1 MNHADMLK
9 EFKIRFWVSLGVT
22 IPILVLSP
30 LFQSFFSF
38 SLEFPG
44 DKYTLFGL
52 SSFVFFYGGWPFFK
66 GIFHEL
72 MKKQP
77 GMMTLIALAITV
89 AYTYSSLVVFGLEG
103 EVFFWELV
111 TLIDIMLLGHWIE
124 MRSVMG
130 ASHAL
135 EELSKLMP
143 AEAHIIASDGSIQ
156 DVKIEELKKGDR
168 VIVRPGEKIPADG
181 KVVEGESEINESMIT
196 GESKPVNKKKDDGVI
211 GGSINS
217 AGSLTVEITKIGEES
232 YLSQVVELV
241 KKASES
247 KSRAQDLA
255 NRAAFWL
262 TVTALV
268 AGVITLVSWLL
279 YNARFDFILE
289 RVVTVMVITCP
300 HALGLAVP
308 LVIAMITT
316 LSAKNGILI
325 RNRTSFES
333 GRKLQTIVFD
343 KTGTLTK
350 GEFGVTDIIPLG
362 DWNEEELLRRTAS
375 LEAHSEHTIAKGI
388 VKKAREKNM
397 ELYKTENFEAV
408 PGKGAKAK
416 IEDNELYIGNRRILE
431 ITGIA
436 QDAVEK
442 KMDEIASQGKTI
454 VLVTTKDK
462 IQGIIG
468 LADIIRN
475 ESREAIEQLKKIHLE
490 VAMITGD
497 NTATARYVAGKLGL
511 DTFFAEV
518 LPDKKSDKIRELQ
531 QQGKKVAMVGDGIND
546 APALA
551 QADVGIA
558 IGAGTDVAIE
568 TADVVLVSNDPRTVV
583 DVVSLSRITY
593 RKTAQN
599 LAWATGYNIFAI
611 PLAAGVLYKYG
622 IILPPAVGAII
633 MSVSTIIVAINAR
646 LISYKKI

>member
-1 MNHADMLK
+1 MNHTDMLRD
-9 EFKIRFWVSLGVT
+9 FKIRFWVSLGVT

-30 LFQSFFSF
+30 LIQSFFGF

-44 DKYTLFGL
+44 EKYILFGL
-52 SSFVFFYGGWPFFK
+52 SSFVFFYGGWPFFR
-66 GIFHEL
+66 GVSHEFT
-72 MKKQP
+72 KKQP

-103 EVFFWELV
+103 EVFFWELA

-143 AEAHIIASDGSIQ
+143 AEAHIIVRDGSIK

-168 VIVRPGEKIPADG
+168 VLVRPREKIPADG
-181 KVVEGESEINESMIT
+181 KVIEGESEVNESMIT
-196 GESKPVNKKKDDGVI
+196 GESKPVDKKKDDKVI

-217 AGSLTVEITKIGEES
+217 AGSLTVEVTRVGEES

-255 NRAAFWL
+255 NKAAFWL
-262 TVTALV
+262 TITALV

-279 YNARFDFILE
+279 YNAKFDFILE

-333 GRKLQTIVFD
+333 GRRLHTVVFD

-350 GEFGVTDIIPLG
+350 GEFGVTDIVPLG

-375 LEAHSEHTIAKGI
+375 LEAHSEHTIAQGI
-388 VKKAREKNM
+388 IKKAREKNM
-397 ELYKTENFEAV
+397 ELYMTENFEAI

-416 IEDNELYIGNRRILE
+416 IEGNELYIGNRRILE
-431 ITGIA
+431 IVGIT
-436 QDAVEK
+436 QDEVEK
-442 KMDEIASQGKTI
+442 RIDEIASQGKTI

-468 LADIIRN
+468 LADIIRD
-475 ESREAIEQLKKIHLE
+475 ESREAIERLKKFHI
-490 VAMITGD
+490 
-497 NTATARYVAGKLGL
+497 
-511 DTFFAEV
+511 
-518 LPDKKSDKIRELQ
+518 
-531 QQGKKVAMVGDGIND
+531 
-546 APALA
+546 
-551 QADVGIA
+551 
-558 IGAGTDVAIE
+558 
-568 TADVVLVSNDPRTVV
+568 ADVVLVNNDPRTVV
-583 DVVSLSRITY
+583 DVISLSRITY

-611 PLAAGVLYKYG
+611 PLAAGVLSNYG

-633 MSVSTIIVAINAR
+633 MSVSTIIVALNAR
-646 LISYKKI
+646 LISYKKV

>member
-1 MNHADMLK
+1 MNHADMMK
-9 EFKIRFWVSLGVT
+9 DFKIRFWVSLGVT

-30 LFQSFFSF
+30 LIQSFFGF

-44 DKYTLFGL
+44 EKYILFGL
-52 SSFVFFYGGWPFFK
+52 SSFVFFYGGWPFFR
-66 GIFHEL
+66 GVSHEF

-103 EVFFWELV
+103 EIFFWELV

-143 AEAHIIASDGSIQ
+143 AEAHIIARDGSIR

-168 VIVRPGEKIPADG
+168 VLVRPGEKIPADG
-181 KVVEGESEINESMIT
+181 KVIEGESEINESMIT
-196 GESKPVNKKKDDGVI
+196 GESKPVSKKKDDRVI

-217 AGSLTVEITKIGEES
+217 AGSLTVEVTRIGEES

-255 NRAAFWL
+255 NKAAFWL
-262 TVTALV
+262 TITAIV
-268 AGVITLVSWLL
+268 AGAITLVSWLL
-279 YNARFDFILE
+279 YDARFDFILE

-333 GRKLQTIVFD
+333 GRRLHTVVFG

-350 GEFGVTDIIPLG
+350 GEFGVTDIVPLG

-375 LEAHSEHTIAKGI
+375 LEAHSEHTIAQGI

-397 ELYKTENFEAV
+397 ELYMTENFEAI

-416 IEDNELYIGNRRILE
+416 IEGNELYIGNRRILE
-431 ITGIA
+431 IVGIT
-436 QDAVEK
+436 QDEVEK
-442 KMDEIASQGKTI
+442 RIDEIASQGKTI

-468 LADIIRN
+468 LADIIRD
-475 ESREAIEQLKKIHLE
+475 ESREAIERLKKFHI
-490 VAMITGD
+490 
-497 NTATARYVAGKLGL
+497 
-511 DTFFAEV
+511 
-518 LPDKKSDKIRELQ
+518 
-531 QQGKKVAMVGDGIND
+531 
-546 APALA
+546 
-551 QADVGIA
+551 
-558 IGAGTDVAIE
+558 
-568 TADVVLVSNDPRTVV
+568 ADVVLVNNDPRTVV
-583 DVVSLSRITY
+583 DVISLSRITY

-611 PLAAGVLYKYG
+611 PLAAGVLSNYG

-633 MSVSTIIVAINAR
+633 MSVSTIIVALNAR
-646 LISYKKI
+646 LISYKKV

>member
-1 MNHADMLK
+1 MNHTDMLK
-9 EFKIRFWVSLGVT
+9 DFKIRFWVSLGVT

-30 LFQSFFSF
+30 LIQSFFGF

-44 DKYTLFGL
+44 EKYTLFGL
-52 SSFVFFYGGWPFFK
+52 SSFVFFYGGWPFFR
-66 GIFHEL
+66 GVYHEL
-72 MKKQP
+72 MRKQP

-89 AYTYSSLVVFGLEG
+89 SYTYSSLVVFGLEG

-143 AEAHIIASDGSIQ
+143 AEAHIIARDGSIQ
-156 DVKIEELKKGDR
+156 DVKIEELKKGDK
-168 VIVRPGEKIPADG
+168 VLVRPGEKVPADG
-181 KVVEGESEINESMIT
+181 KVFGGESEVNESMIT
-196 GESKPVNKKKDDGVI
+196 GESKPMIKKKDDNVI

-217 AGSLTVEITKIGEES
+217 AGSLTVEVTRIGEES

-241 KKASES
+241 KKAGES

-255 NRAAFWL
+255 NKAAFWL
-262 TVTALV
+262 TITAIV

-279 YNARFDFILE
+279 YDARLDFILE

-333 GRKLQTIVFD
+333 GRKLHTVVFD

-350 GEFGVTDIIPLG
+350 GEFGVTDIVPLG

-375 LEAHSEHTIAKGI
+375 LEAHSEHTIAQGI

-397 ELYKTENFEAV
+397 ELYTTENFEAI

-416 IEDNELYIGNRRILE
+416 IKDSELYVGNRRILE
-431 ITGIA
+431 IVGIA
-436 QDAVEK
+436 QDEVEK
-442 KMDEIASQGKTI
+442 KIEEIASQGKTI

-468 LADIIRN
+468 LADMIRD
-475 ESREAIEQLKKIHLE
+475 ESREAIKRLKKYGIE

-497 NTATARYVAGKLGL
+497 NRTTARYVAGELGL

-518 LPDKKSDKIRELQ
+518 LPDKKSDKIKELQ
-531 QQGKKVAMVGDGIND
+531 QQGKKVAMVGDGVND

-568 TADVVLVSNDPRTVV
+568 TADIVLVNNDPRTVV
-583 DVVSLSRITY
+583 DVILLSRITY

-611 PLAAGVLYKYG
+611 PLAAGVLSNYG

-646 LISYKKI
+646 LISYKKV